1 MMLFL
6 SRDHLVRHDDVGE
19 QRILLLQL
27 EQTLLGPPVRDEGG
41 TEILE
46 GLATGDVVVMVVAV
60 DDVFDRLVG
69 DGLDG
74 VDIGFCRTQIRDRVG
89 RDHALRRH
97 DEHRLVTA
105 IAEDVDVLGA
115 VDLFGRGLRRG
126 LREG

>member
-1 MMLFL
+1 M
-6 SRDHLVRHDDVGE
+6 
-19 QRILLLQL
+19 
-27 EQTLLGPPVRDEGG
+27 RDEGG

-97 DEHRLVTA
+97 DEHRLMTA